1 MNYYRLPFDVVQI
14 SKVSKIL
21 MAMENG
27 IPVKVQGATLN
38 DVTVGEESQP
48 NNSDLGEAD
57 DVETEKMDL
66 EKILQVQLQSNC
78 DVPNSSFQS
87 TQSLQPTSTAQSLQY
102 A

>member
-1 MNYYRLPFDVVQI
+1 
-14 SKVSKIL
+14 
-21 MAMENG
+21 MAMEDG

-38 DVTVGEESQP
+38 DVTVGEESHP
-48 NNSDLGEAD
+48 NNSDLDEAD

-66 EKILQVQLQSNC
+66 EKKLQVQLQSNC